1 MQESFDTDRNRT
13 SDEIDVSK
21 IIHKMWT
28 CRKTMALAIIA
39 CLIIGLGW
47 YGYRRYLVPAQYES
61 QITLMVESSVAA
73 TDHLFLSEKSEA
85 EENPVLEV
93 VKNSID
99 PELIPLIVSGSPFL
113 SRVGAIRIADP
124 KSDALQTVNGLFRN
138 QTDNSQG
145 DQQWLK
151 DKIMAETGTGNTII
165 IRAIMPDPSIATI
178 VADSVVDILP
188 SFVIRF
194 ATSKAC
200 ENLKFITKLQ
210 VRADSAYTSALQA
223 ISTFHASP
231 AKAILTNN
239 ELEEKRLQA
248 AYKIAFDRVGMMSR
262 EVEKAQFRIQA
273 ATPSFTIM
281 QPATAGVRVHIPNLL
296 LVIVAALFAGL
307 LAGGTLVFLK
317 GISQTSTC

>member
-1 MQESFDTDRNRT
+1 MQEAFDPDRNHT
-13 SDEIDVSK
+13 SDEIDLST

-28 CRKTMALAIIA
+28 GRKTMTLAIIA

-73 TDHLFLSEKSEA
+73 TDNLFLSEKSDD

-93 VKNSID
+93 VKNSIN

-113 SRVGAIRIADP
+113 SRVGAIRIPDP
-124 KSDALQTVNGLFRN
+124 KSGTLQTVDGFFGN
-138 QTDNSQG
+138 QTENSQG

-151 DKIMAETGTGNTII
+151 DKIMAETGTGNTLT
-165 IRAIMPDPSIATI
+165 IRAIMPDPLTATM

-200 ENLKFITKLQ
+200 ENLKFINKLQ
-210 VRADSAYTSALQA
+210 VRADSAYTAALQA
-223 ISTFHASP
+223 ISVFHASQG
-231 AKAILTNN
+231 KTLQTNK

-248 AYKIAFDRVGMMSR
+248 AYKIAFDRVGMISR

-281 QPATAGVRVHIPNLL
+281 QPATAGVRVHIPNLP
-296 LVIVAALFAGL
+296 LVILASLFAGL
-307 LAGGTLVFLK
+307 LTGVALVFLK
-317 GISQTSTC
+317 GVNYAPSC